1 MILESCAT
9 VSQIS
14 VAQKRLL
21 VINKSQIS
29 YLIKV
34 DEMASSAV
42 NHVCVTLISKYQ
54 SHKANEK
61 LFESFEKC

>member
-1 MILESCAT
+1 MILENCAR
-9 VSQIS
+9 VSQ
-14 VAQKRLL
+14 VTLAQKKLL

-34 DEMASSAV
+34 DEMASSPV
-42 NHVCVTLISKYQ
+42 NHVFVTLISKYQ

-61 LFESFEKC
+61 LFEFFEKC